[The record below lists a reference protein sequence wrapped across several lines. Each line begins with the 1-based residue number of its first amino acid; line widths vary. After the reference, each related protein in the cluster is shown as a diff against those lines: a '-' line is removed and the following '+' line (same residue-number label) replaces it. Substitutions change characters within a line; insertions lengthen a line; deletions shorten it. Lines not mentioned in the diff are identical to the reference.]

1 MYARQSIS
9 SFLTY
14 YRLTVYSFPVYFK
27 MMNIYDHIGCSLFLS
42 FVIPVTNFVASQS
55 VKERRN
61 PFRSIFRV
69 AIEGERRLDV

>member
-1 MYARQSIS
+1 
-9 SFLTY
+9 
-14 YRLTVYSFPVYFK
+14 
-27 MMNIYDHIGCSLFLS
+27 MNIYDHIGCSLFLS